1 MDDAGTQHPP
11 ADRPEESGAAIPTAR
26 RREPEALPRSL
37 ALAKLLDSQFTVPG
51 TTIQFGWDAIIGLI
65 PVVGDTVSTGL
76 GTLIVADAVKLG
88 ARKRVVAKMLWN
100 LGVDWVLGLVPVV
113 DVVADV
119 WYKANAK
126 NAALLK
132 EEWERKRDGR
142 VVVEV
147 RPQRV

>member
-1 MDDAGTQHPP
+1 MGM
-11 ADRPEESGAAIPTAR
+11 AIPTADIPGTGERAGPVVDPPAAR
-26 RREPEALPRSL
+26 RVEPEALPKSL

-51 TTIQFGWDAIIGLI
+51 TTIKFGWDAIMGLI
-65 PVVGDTVSTGL
+65 PVVGDTVSMGL
-76 GTLIVADAVKLG
+76 GSLIVVDAVRLG
-88 ARKRVVAKMLWN
+88 ARKRVVGKMLWN

-119 WYKANAK
+119 WYKANTK
-126 NAALLK
+126 NAVLLR

-147 RPQRV
+147 R